1 MNEDI
6 TKLKET
12 ITNITKDNNKM
23 KETITEFVSEKKTWK
38 EIIYKYKILLE
49 IFNIENFLKIF

>member
-6 TKLKET
+6 TNLKET

-38 EIIYKYKILLE
+38 ENFCQDFQNL
-49 IFNIENFLKIF
+49 NFLKIF